1 MRRAFWSSLAL
12 VPALGLAMAVSPAV
26 GASTTRTSTT
36 HTSTSLDARAAA
48 AARIALTHMTVE
60 HMTNQRVPGHAQRVR
75 GLTQQFSY
83 NWSGYADDNTTGHT
97 YRKVSGKWAE
107 PAITCG
113 KEDQIA
119 VFWVG
124 IDGWNSS
131 TVEQGGTLAQCFEG
145 TAHYYTWWEMYP
157 GVLEVLQAGEAAKA
171 FAAFLDP
178 EVGIE
183 RVEGVAVHV
192 GEPDAVVL
200 DFKAADFWETAI
212 QLGLAAPLHADL
224 DSSIRPAGFVNR
236 LNGVNDHL
244 DDRRVDGGA
253 SPNVLDR
260 SPDIDVAHLGI
271 SPAFPFIFL
280 QLSAGSTSSPQTR
293 ARVAWIFFSKRAISS
308 RLAATSACSA
318 SISATMVCCVA
329 RGGRGISIA
338 R

>member
-157 GVLEVLQAGEAAKA
+157 ANNITVVGSTVKPGDKIAASVVKTSTSYAIKVTDSTTTANTFSTTQTCAAKTCVDA
-171 FAAFLDP
+171 SAEWIAEAPGGPRGEYPLPNFRTWRLRSASVTSGTTTGKISSFPDDEITMLD
-178 EVGIE
+178 G
-183 RVEGVAVHV
+183 
-192 GEPDAVVL
+192 
-200 DFKAADFWETAI
+200 T
-212 QLGLAAPLHADL
+212 QTYPL
-224 DSSIRPAGFVNR
+224 
-236 LNGVNDHL
+236 
-244 DDRRVDGGA
+244 A
-253 SPNVLDR
+253 SPGALN
-260 SPDIDVAHLGI
+260 
-271 SPAFPFIFL
+271 
-280 QLSAGSTSSPQTR
+280 STGNGFKVTWKNSY
-293 ARVAWIFFSKRAISS
+293 
-308 RLAATSACSA
+308 
-318 SISATMVCCVA
+318 
-329 RGGRGISIA
+329 
-338 R
+338 

>member
-12 VPALGLAMAVSPAV
+12 VPALGLAMAVSPAA

-83 NWSGYADDNTTGHT
+83 NWSGYADDNTTGKT
-97 YRKVSGKWAE
+97 YSKVSGKWAE

-157 GVLEVLQAGEAAKA
+157 ANNITLVGSTVKPADKIAASVVKTGTSYVIKVTDSTTTANSLSTTQTCAATTCVAASAEWIAEAPGGPRGEYPLPNFKTWSLTSASVTAGTTTGKISSFPDDEITM
-171 FAAFLDP
+171 LD
-178 EVGIE
+178 G
-183 RVEGVAVHV
+183 
-192 GEPDAVVL
+192 
-200 DFKAADFWETAI
+200 T
-212 QLGLAAPLHADL
+212 QTYPL
-224 DSSIRPAGFVNR
+224 
-236 LNGVNDHL
+236 
-244 DDRRVDGGA
+244 A
-253 SPNVLDR
+253 SPGALN
-260 SPDIDVAHLGI
+260 
-271 SPAFPFIFL
+271 
-280 QLSAGSTSSPQTR
+280 STGNGFTVTWKNSY
-293 ARVAWIFFSKRAISS
+293 
-308 RLAATSACSA
+308 
-318 SISATMVCCVA
+318 
-329 RGGRGISIA
+329 
-338 R
+338 